1 MHLGKENV
9 LRIDPRVP
17 ASDVSLD
24 NLSGLDTLVARA
36 RHHSRHAMPA
46 VSQQFV
52 DHSAPAFTPLY
63 TP

>member
-1 MHLGKENV
+1 
-9 LRIDPRVP
+9 VP

-36 RHHSRHAMPA
+36 RHHSRHIMPA

-52 DHSAPAFTPLY
+52 DHAAPAFAPLY